1 MSPIKFKSSPVKII
15 LFAVIILLLAVAA
28 YFSFPRILRFLG
40 FLLGLFLPFIL
51 GYLLSI
57 LVNPLAN
64 FLQKK
69 FKLPRAVSAILVIV
83 LSVGIV
89 GGILTGVI
97 WKIVDEI
104 RNLYDQFPAI
114 YQSMQ
119 TSFESLSGK
128 WAVIYQNMPE
138 NIRAIVD
145 NMAVMISDKLSTF
158 INAKSSPMV
167 QYASDFAKRLPNIF
181 ISIIVFVLSSF
192 FMITDAKMV
201 SSFMRRVFP
210 EKIMERF
217 HDIRGQIKL
226 YLGGYIKAQLIIM
239 SITFVIIFAGLSI
252 LRVNYALLIAIGVA
266 LLDALPFFGTGAV
279 LWPWAII
286 SLLNSNIKMA
296 VGLAVI
302 YLAAIFTRQMIE
314 PKIVSSN
321 IGMNPLLTLMSMYV
335 GYRVFSIG
343 GMILGPVVLM
353 LVFSF
358 YKAGIFD
365 GLIHFFKRLWAFV
378 CRECRNIKNMI
389 LVNTGGDDDE

>member
-104 RNLYDQFPAI
+104 RNLYDQFPTI

-192 FMITDAKMV
+192 FMITDARAV

-210 EKIMERF
+210 EKVMERF

-279 LWPWAII
+279 LWPWALI